1 MDLWKSVGVGLFQS
15 NSKELQGVI
24 FIYKTKIAKVVCGL
38 GIIGALGLVS
48 AQVDIPIPAY
58 AETTKEDSIAK
69 NVGKALA
76 DPIQE
81 TVESQYPYKAEGYD
95 DLSDWLSAVKA
106 KIQELQ
112 GKISESRNLEFLY
125 DEDIAVLDN
134 IEANISNTFSLVTLG
149 EYENTINSMFDKNA
163 ARKAE
168 AEAAEKKKALEQQQ
182 QQKQESYTAPSGGGI
197 LTPSSGV
204 NMFNNRKETY
214 YNLDMSG
221 VVANAKN
228 MGIEGDYW
236 VRGDGVKMYGNYV
249 IVAAQMDKGTII
261 ETSLGAGI
269 VLDWC
274 PAGTIDIAVSWT

>member
-38 GIIGALGLVS
+38 GIIGALGLASV
-48 AQVDIPIPAY
+48 QVDIPIPAY

-76 DPIQE
+76 DPVQE

-95 DLSDWLSAVKA
+95 NLSDWLSAVKA

-112 GKISESRNLEFLY
+112 GKISESRNLEYLY
-125 DEDIAVLDN
+125 DEDIAALDN
-134 IEANISNTFSLVTLG
+134 IDANISNTFSLVTLG
-149 EYENTINSMFDKNA
+149 EYENTINSMFDKSA

-182 QQKQESYTAPSGGGI
+182 QQKQESYTAPSGGGV

-221 VVANAKN
+221 VVSNAKN

-261 ETSLGAGI
+261 ETSLGTGI

-274 PAGTIDIAVSWT
+274 PAGTIDLAVSW

>member
-58 AETTKEDSIAK
+58 AETIKEDSIAK

-76 DPIQE
+76 DPVQE

-95 DLSDWLSAVKA
+95 NLSDWLSAVKA

-112 GKISESRNLEFLY
+112 GKIGESRNLEFLY
-125 DEDIAVLDN
+125 DEDIAALDN

-168 AEAAEKKKALEQQQ
+168 VEAAKKKKALEQQQ
-182 QQKQESYTAPSGGGI
+182 QQKQESYTAPSSGGV

-204 NMFNNRKETY
+204 NMFNGRKETY

-261 ETSLGAGI
+261 ETSLGTGI

-274 PAGTIDIAVSWT
+274 QAGTIDLATSW

>member
-1 MDLWKSVGVGLFQS
+1 M
-15 NSKELQGVI
+15 I

-38 GIIGALGLVS
+38 GIIGALGLAT
-48 AQVDIPIPAY
+48 AQVDIPTPAY
-58 AETTKEDSIAK
+58 AETTKENTVAK
-69 NVGKALA
+69 KVGKALA

-95 DLSDWLSAVKA
+95 NLSDWLSAVKA
-106 KIQELQ
+106 KTQELQ

-134 IEANISNTFSLVTLG
+134 IEANISNAFSLVTLG
-149 EYENTINSMFDKNA
+149 EYENTINSMFDKSA

-182 QQKQESYTAPSGGGI
+182 QQKQESCTAPSSGGV

-204 NMFNNRKETY
+204 NMFNGRKETY

-261 ETSLGAGI
+261 ETSLGTGI

-274 PAGTIDIAVSWT
+274 QAGTIDLAVSWT

>member
-1 MDLWKSVGVGLFQS
+1 M
-15 NSKELQGVI
+15 I
-24 FIYKTKIAKVVCGL
+24 FIYKTKIAKVICGL
-38 GIIGALGLVS
+38 SIIGTLGLAGIQIS
-48 AQVDIPIPAY
+48 NSIPAY
-58 AETTKEDSIAK
+58 AETTKEDSVVK
-69 NVGKALA
+69 SFGKAVA

-95 DLSDWLSAVKA
+95 NLSDWLSAVKT
-106 KIQELQ
+106 KTQELQ

-125 DEDIAVLDN
+125 DEDIAALDN

-149 EYENTINSMFDKNA
+149 EYENTINSINENNA

-182 QQKQESYTAPSGGGI
+182 QQKQESYTIPSGGGV

-204 NMFNNRKETY
+204 CWFNGCKETY

-261 ETSLGAGI
+261 ETSLGTGI
-269 VLDWC
+269 VLDYC
-274 PAGTIDIAVSWT
+274 PAGTIDLAVSWT